1 MSGTQSNP
9 VTKAAFR
16 ALNRVV
22 KPAVKAGLG
31 SPLPVGLGIVV
42 VETTGR
48 KSGKTREVPLLAAR
62 IGDQVL
68 VSTVRDDSQWL
79 KNLEADPESAV
90 WLCGRRRSTEAST
103 RRGPLNTVVL
113 QAA

>member
-1 MSGTQSNP
+1 MSGTSTNP
-9 VTKAAFR
+9 VTQAAFR

-42 VETTGR
+42 VEATGR

-62 IGDQVL
+62 LGDQVL
-68 VSTVRDDSQWL
+68 VSTVREDSQWL
-79 KNLEADPESAV
+79 QNLVADSNSAV
-90 WLCGRRRSTEAST
+90 WLCGRRRTAQAST

-113 QAA
+113 QAN